1 MSNWGLRRRG
11 KREWTEKIFE
21 EIING
26 IFPYLVTYS
35 QIQIS
40 QENLSWISTKKTTFR
55 HFIVKVLK
63 TKDKERVLKADK
75 EKVTQ

>member
-1 MSNWGLRRRG
+1 M
-11 KREWTEKIFE
+11 
-21 EIING
+21 
-26 IFPYLVTYS
+26 VTYS
-35 QIQIS
+35 QIQKS
-40 QENLSWISTKKTTFR
+40 QENLSWVSTKKTTFR